1 MSIILFCRIMLVDF
15 SDVIRSVYK
24 GKEASLQT
32 NHETDSAGA
41 GDVVS
46 NYMESLFEE
55 QTKDDKND

>member
-1 MSIILFCRIMLVDF
+1 MLVDF

-41 GDVVS
+41 GDLVS